1 MVMGFDEK
9 MTTLADTIRNK
20 TNQTKDLTLDEMATS
35 VESIEVGAP
44 VPTDEEMLELLMDM
58 DVVQPLSNTNNVM
71 YVDENNKIYVL

>member
-9 MTTLADTIRNK
+9 MTTLADTIRSK
-20 TNQTKDLTLDEMATS
+20 TNQTKDLTLDEMTTS

-58 DVVQPLSNTNNVM
+58 DVVQPLSNTSNAM

>member
-9 MTTLADTIRNK
+9 MTTLADTIRSK

>member
-9 MTTLADTIRNK
+9 MTTLADTIRSK
-20 TNQTKDLTLDEMATS
+20 TNQTKELTLDEMATS
-35 VESIEVGAP
+35 VESIEVGGS

-58 DVVQPLSNTNNVM
+58 DVVQPLSNTSNVM